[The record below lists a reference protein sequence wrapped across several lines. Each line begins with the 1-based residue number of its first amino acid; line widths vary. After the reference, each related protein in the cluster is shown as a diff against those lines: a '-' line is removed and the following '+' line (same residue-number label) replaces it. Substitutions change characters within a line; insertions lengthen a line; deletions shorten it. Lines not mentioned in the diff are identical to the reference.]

1 MFYHICVDLQTIWKW
16 NIKYMLQL
24 HWCRSSDY
32 HSKGEANLF
41 LIELSCFCQASG
53 SSRPP
58 LMGFPPRPSTCR
70 WEGQRSL
77 NTHQMVLKN
86 RAVCLKRKYQDHC
99 LFFRSG
105 REKNPI
111 TSKLSQDSLMFK
123 GFEFKT
129 EKNVGEIMLV
139 NDSFFSFFKEPGF
152 KQTQS
157 PGYHRPVLMVVSSG
171 GPASISDTD

>member
-1 MFYHICVDLQTIWKW
+1 MFYYICVDLQTIWKW
-16 NIKYMLQL
+16 NIKFMLQL
-24 HWCRSSDY
+24 HWWRSSDY

-70 WEGQRSL
+70 WEGERSL

-86 RAVCLKRKYQDHC
+86 RAVCLKRKYQNHC

-105 REKNPI
+105 REKKPPSHQSWAKI
-111 TSKLSQDSLMFK
+111 LWCSKVLNSTQKKMWGKLCWWMIPFFLSLRNLDLNKPSLQDTIF
-123 GFEFKT
+123 
-129 EKNVGEIMLV
+129 
-139 NDSFFSFFKEPGF
+139 
-152 KQTQS
+152 QC
-157 PGYHRPVLMVVSSG
+157 
-171 GPASISDTD
+171 

>member
-70 WEGQRSL
+70 WEGERSL

-105 REKNPI
+105 REKKPHHI
-111 TSKLSQDSLMFK
+111 KAEPRFSDVQRFWIQDRK
-123 GFEFKT
+123 KCGG
-129 EKNVGEIMLV
+129 NYVGEWFL
-139 NDSFFSFFKEPGF
+139 FFF
-152 KQTQS
+152 
-157 PGYHRPVLMVVSSG
+157 L
-171 GPASISDTD
+171 